1 MNIPERVG
9 NHPSKIYSFFLIYR
23 NLNNM
28 KAEELIKNNALQDIE
43 VAGKQKVVFEEIA
56 LTAVNMAR
64 KEERERAFKELEFIL
79 DEWVHGGDAE
89 CILGEFKE
97 KLNHGKPV

>member
-1 MNIPERVG
+1 
-9 NHPSKIYSFFLIYR
+9 
-23 NLNNM
+23 M
-28 KAEELIKNNALQDIE
+28 KAEELIKNNALQNIE

-79 DEWVHGGDAE
+79 DEWVHGVDAVCFLE
-89 CILGEFKE
+89 EFKE
-97 KLNHGKPV
+97 KLSHGKPI

>member
-1 MNIPERVG
+1 
-9 NHPSKIYSFFLIYR
+9 
-23 NLNNM
+23 M
-28 KAEELIKNNALQDIE
+28 KAEQLIKNNALQDR
-43 VAGKQKVVFEEIA
+43 VVPAEIA

-89 CILGEFKE
+89 CILKEFKE
-97 KLNHGKPV
+97 KLSHGKPV

>member
-1 MNIPERVG
+1 MKMKMN
-9 NHPSKIYSFFLIYR
+9 K
-23 NLNNM
+23 NM

-56 LTAVNMAR
+56 ITAVNMAR
-64 KEERERAFKELEFIL
+64 KEEQERAFEELEFIL

-89 CILGEFKE
+89 CILEEFKE
-97 KLNHGKPV
+97 KLNK